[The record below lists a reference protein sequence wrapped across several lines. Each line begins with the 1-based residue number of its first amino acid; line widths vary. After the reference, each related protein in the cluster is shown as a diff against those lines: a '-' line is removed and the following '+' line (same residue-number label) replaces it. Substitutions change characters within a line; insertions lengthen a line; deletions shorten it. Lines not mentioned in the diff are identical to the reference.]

1 MELPKGKESYYDDEE
16 FIGQIQSAVFDIV
29 AKAVNSYWNEA
40 EKAILTDLE
49 SKVKKAMAHY
59 NIQLE
64 EGKSFIE
71 SFGEKGYVIS
81 EDEDDND
88 RLVAIKATTEEVLHF
103 DVQEELSTLRNILT
117 GGKLIL

>member
-1 MELPKGKESYYDDEE
+1 
-16 FIGQIQSAVFDIV
+16 
-29 AKAVNSYWNEA
+29 
-40 EKAILTDLE
+40 
-49 SKVKKAMAHY
+49 MAHY